1 MTFRIMVVSCFKGE
15 FMLKKYEV
23 EEIIKDAL
31 MELDGMLS
39 PPDYEDGK
47 STVYGVSIEDDEN
60 GDMIFSFK
68 EDYAGE
74 DIDKYRIKIERIKE

>member
-1 MTFRIMVVSCFKGE
+1 
-15 FMLKKYEV
+15 MLKKYEV

-31 MELDGMLS
+31 MELDGRLS
-39 PPDYEDGK
+39 PPYYEDGK
-47 STVYGVSIEDDEN
+47 STVYEAFIYNDEN

-68 EDYAGE
+68 EDYTGK